1 MAQTSVS
8 QFFKRKET
16 AQVKREQ
23 TLIEGTTGGSIQNTS
38 GRLLLLQLMFFV

>member
-16 AQVKREQ
+16 AQVKQEQ
-23 TLIEGTTGGSIQNTS
+23 TLIEATTGGSIQNTS